1 MDLDALRFA
10 NFSSLDTA
18 VGDWSEMVGKL
29 KTLEED
35 ARTQLDGKAGKAD
48 WSGQNAS
55 VTREFIAK
63 TVGEFGDAHTQASSI
78 HSILRDTRD
87 ELVDYRRQLNE
98 AIERGLKKN
107 LTVRDTGD
115 GGFTVTMN
123 IHPDRAAEGTEVPD
137 HSPQDAENLRD
148 EVQAILTKATE
159 SDSSAARALRA
170 LADQSPYGFS
180 DASYKDRDSAAAA
193 MKAADRAAE
202 LAKDPKGMSPEEFD
216 EFNST
221 MAQYKDDDLFAER
234 FATALGPRGVL
245 DFWAGINDPHTNMQL
260 GQARVDKYGGLQ
272 ENLSLTLANA
282 TQSDSAAMQ
291 RWEREMVGLGGEFV
305 PSRDN
310 PRAMGVQVM
319 SNLMRWGDFDDKFL
333 KNYGDELVRVEKERS
348 GNGRDASLAWRQFPM
363 DPMLNRTGTD
373 GGSDPMTGYLMALG
387 RSPEAAT
394 DFFSGTFVT
403 KDEDHD
409 FTRDTDGDGNKGKVE
424 LSVFQYLFEER
435 EWPKEYNDEFKE
447 SVTGQNAMGWALEA
461 ATTGHPAGEQPTP
474 DLPPHSPEQARLMES
489 IVASVSDD
497 PERLTKRGYLSD
509 SFGQIAA
516 EYLPDINR
524 AMADD
529 EHGNT
534 NLLFPVAGS
543 AAEPDHSDV
552 TRFLV
557 SVGQNT
563 EGFSKIE
570 MGQKAYMT
578 NLFDYH
584 LNSDVP
590 EDRRYPQDPQTTV
603 EEIAKRSGEIS
614 GTLAIGR
621 QEAVL
626 GEAHQKDE
634 DYQKSMGQA
643 KNIISGTIG
652 TGIGVGTSFIATP
665 AGGAAAGGAA
675 GTATS
680 VVLEQIFGAVEPN
693 NLKDAGKDV
702 GARWERALENSTSH
716 GQIAAIQVAEAGDK
730 PYANQIA
737 DWVKDGNEIGFSIA
751 SDNVSRMAGD
761 LETEIPN

>member
-29 KTLEED
+29 KTLQED
-35 ARTQLDGKAGKAD
+35 ARTQLDGKAKKAD

-78 HSILRDTRD
+78 HNILRDTRD

-123 IHPDRAAEGTEVPD
+123 IHPDRAAKGTEVPD

-234 FATALGPRGVL
+234 FATTLGSQGVL

-272 ENLSLTLANA
+272 ENLGLTLANA

-305 PSRDN
+305 PSKDN

-333 KNYGDELVRVEKERS
+333 KNYGDELIRIEKERS

-373 GGSDPMTGYLMALG
+373 QGADPMTGFMKALS
-387 RSPEAAT
+387 RSPDAAT
-394 DFFSGTFVT
+394 DFFNGTFVT

-409 FTRDTDGDGNKGKVE
+409 FTRDTDGDGNKGKIG
-424 LSVFQYLFEER
+424 LTNFQYLFEER

-447 SVTGQNAMGWALEA
+447 SVTGRNAMAEALEA
-461 ATTGHPAGEQPTP
+461 AATGHPAGQWP
-474 DLPPHSPEQARLMES
+474 DEDTPPHSPEQVRLVES
-489 IVASVSDD
+489 LVTSVSDD
-497 PERLTKRGYLSD
+497 PERLTKRGYMSD

-524 AMADD
+524 ATADD
-529 EHGNT
+529 KYGNSDK
-534 NLLFPVAGS
+534 LFPIAGA
-543 AAEPDHSDV
+543 AAELDHSDV

-557 SVGQNT
+557 SVGQNP
-563 EGFSKIE
+563 EGYAKVE
-570 MGQKAYMT
+570 AGQKAYMA
-578 NLFDYH
+578 NLLDYH
-584 LNSDVP
+584 LNPDLP
-590 EDRRYPQDPQTTV
+590 EDKRYPHSPEETV
-603 EEIAKRSGEIS
+603 KEIS
-614 GTLAIGR
+614 RRSAEVGGTLAIGR

-634 DYQKSMGQA
+634 DYQKAVNQA
-643 KNIISGTIG
+643 KNVTSGVIG
-652 TGIGVGTSFIATP
+652 LGIGVGTSFVATP
-665 AGGAAAGGAA
+665 VAGAAAGGAA
-675 GTATS
+675 STVSS
-680 VVLEQIFGAVEPN
+680 VVLEQLFGSMEAE
-693 NLKDAGKDV
+693 NLKNAGQN
-702 GARWERALENSTSH
+702 AATRWEDTKDTNVELSQLAAMEAARAHDSPYSD
-716 GQIAAIQVAEAGDK
+716 QVAEWARIGT
-730 PYANQIA
+730 A
-737 DWVKDGNEIGFSIA
+737 DGFNDA
-751 SDNVSRMAGD
+751 STNAAQMADD